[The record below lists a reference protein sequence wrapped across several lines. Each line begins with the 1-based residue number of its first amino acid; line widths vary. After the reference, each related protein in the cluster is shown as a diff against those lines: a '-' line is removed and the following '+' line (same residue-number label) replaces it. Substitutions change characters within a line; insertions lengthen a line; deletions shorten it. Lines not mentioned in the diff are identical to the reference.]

1 MKKILMITVLIIA
14 LLFIGG
20 CAKSDD
26 EIILSIDDG
35 GSAIFSATDM
45 ALLPISGD
53 VPVKGESI
61 EKVIVLKFSNA
72 TKVGIAFENK
82 GSIPQGLMCSIDEG
96 DAHQWQT
103 GEVFVKDVRKS
114 DTELR
119 VKLNV
124 WLSSNAPIEIAG
136 TVFQFNITA
145 MAE

>member
-1 MKKILMITVLIIA
+1 MKKILTITVLIIA

-35 GSAIFSATDM
+35 GSAIFKTTDM
-45 ALLPISGD
+45 ALLPILGA
-53 VPVKGESI
+53 VPVEGEAI

-72 TKVGIAFENK
+72 TKVGIAFENE
-82 GSIPQGLMCSIDEG
+82 GSIPQGLMYSIDEG
-96 DAHQWQT
+96 DAHRWQS
-103 GEVFVKDVRKS
+103 GEVYAKDVRES

-119 VKLNV
+119 VKLKV
-124 WLSSNAPIEIAG
+124 WLSGDAPIEIAG